1 MISNICFVGFACS
14 YAAIR
19 ITTGRARFY
28 NQKWSHANSH
38 KSVSKSLKI
47 FFVLHQGWN
56 FFLLFSFGQEGG
68 LSNNSALCEGIWK
81 LWPFQKYP
89 LPPPPSFCC
98 IHNER
103 SLTSNFFHAI
113 LVISF
118 FICFIVF
125 KGLWE
130 TASIHI
136 HLVTQGNVLQKGAS
150 AETV

>member
-1 MISNICFVGFACS
+1 MIKSSASMFARVKSTFAAKKEWKWSVIFGLLALHAVMQLCS
-14 YAAIR
+14 YAAMR
-19 ITTGRARFY
+19 ITTGRARLY

-68 LSNNSALCEGIWK
+68 CQTILHYVKGYEK

-125 KGLWE
+125 
-130 TASIHI
+130 
-136 HLVTQGNVLQKGAS
+136 
-150 AETV
+150 